1 MPENDFCIH
10 TAFKRTGDM
19 NSPTDAVV
27 PNNKHRLPRSDTV
40 ATTQDVHTPASSAAH
55 AGSGDH
61 LLEAA
66 ILPVWLNQRTIGFFS
81 FIWMWIGMAVIIA
94 TFQLG
99 AGGVAGLPL
108 LQVVAIIFLA
118 NLVLGVVMSLTADIG
133 TEHGLSFAVYLRA
146 PFGLKGTHLPA
157 VSRGVVAA
165 IWFGVQTY
173 LGALALN
180 GIVEYLWG
188 LDNWVLWYVLFAV
201 IQIINTALGI
211 RAVELLASIAAPCI
225 VAISVWMY
233 FTLDVLAETQGIN
246 IWTFVGDQD
255 VAVLGLFF
263 ANMAFWS
270 ALAVDIPNLTRF
282 LKTPGGTRSFFQ
294 RNKNVFVAQFLALPA
309 TQAWIA
315 LIGGVSFIAAG
326 DWNPVTVIQGQ
337 GGGLTLIALLA
348 MVILAQWSTNNAANL
363 IPAALTF
370 INAGAPKVSYPVALV
385 IAGVI
390 GTASM
395 PWLILDNLFTFLSYY
410 GAVLSAVG
418 GIMVADYYLL
428 RRRRLNVPALYDPD
442 GQFRF
447 RGGFNPAGIIA
458 WIIGGGLALVFLEYA
473 YAVGFSAALVVYVVL
488 MKAWVLRRY
497 PQEEITSGYADR
509 FLATSVGRN
518 WVYTEQGHFERL
530 ETADIPDS
538 ALKREDR

>member
-1 MPENDFCIH
+1 MAHQQRIH
-10 TAFKRTGDM
+10 DPSNPIEGG
-19 NSPTDAVV
+19 
-27 PNNKHRLPRSDTV
+27 
-40 ATTQDVHTPASSAAH
+40 SARQ
-55 AGSGDH
+55 H

-66 ILPVWLNQRTIGFFS
+66 ILPVWLNQRTIGFFG
-81 FIWMWIGMAVIIA
+81 FIWLWIGMAVIIA

-108 LQVVAIIFLA
+108 LHVVAIIFFA

-146 PFGLKGTHLPA
+146 PFGIKGTHLPA
-157 VSRGVVAA
+157 VSRGIVAA

-188 LDNWVLWYVLFAV
+188 FDNWILWYALFAV
-201 IQIINTALGI
+201 VQIANTALGI

-255 VAVLGLFF
+255 VAALGLFF

-282 LKTPGGTRSFFQ
+282 LRAPGGERNFFA
-294 RNKNVFVAQFLALPA
+294 RNRNVFVAQFLALPA

-337 GGGLTLIALLA
+337 GGGLTLIALLL

-370 INAGAPKVSYPVALV
+370 VNAGAPRVSYPVALV

-395 PWLILDNLFTFLSYY
+395 PWLILDHLFTFLSYY
-410 GAVLSAVG
+410 GAILSAVG

-428 RRRRLNVPALYDPD
+428 RRRRLNVPALFDAQ

-447 RGGFNPAGIIA
+447 ANGFNPAGLIA
-458 WIIGGGLALVFLEYA
+458 WVAGGAMALVFLEYA
-473 YAVGFSAALVVYVVL
+473 YAVGFVTALVVYLVL
-488 MKAWVLRRY
+488 MKGWILRRY
-497 PQEEITSGYADR
+497 PQEELASGFDDR

-518 WVYTEQGHFERL
+518 WVYTEQGRFERL
-530 ETADIPDS
+530 RTDDIPAS